1 MAAVVGDVTNLDD
14 QRRLI
19 SETLRA
25 FGRIDILVNNAGV
38 PLDRDFRDATP
49 EDLERQ
55 WSTNVTALATLTRL
69 ALPELE
75 RQGGTVINVGSSIS
89 RIAMPKWG
97 NYAATKIAVAALSRA
112 LRREVGSRGIKVCL
126 VEPGPI
132 VTEFATNA
140 GFRNGEA
147 GIEISADECARP
159 IVQLFD
165 RPRRRIVVPAWLTVP
180 LLIMGAVEDVLPG
193 IVDVVF
199 WLMYRRQQRA
209 EGVGKA

>member
-69 ALPELE
+69 RCPSLSA
-75 RQGGTVINVGSSIS
+75 R
-89 RIAMPKWG
+89 
-97 NYAATKIAVAALSRA
+97 AAR
-112 LRREVGSRGIKVCL
+112 
-126 VEPGPI
+126 
-132 VTEFATNA
+132 
-140 GFRNGEA
+140 
-147 GIEISADECARP
+147 
-159 IVQLFD
+159 
-165 RPRRRIVVPAWLTVP
+165 
-180 LLIMGAVEDVLPG
+180 
-193 IVDVVF
+193 
-199 WLMYRRQQRA
+199 
-209 EGVGKA
+209 